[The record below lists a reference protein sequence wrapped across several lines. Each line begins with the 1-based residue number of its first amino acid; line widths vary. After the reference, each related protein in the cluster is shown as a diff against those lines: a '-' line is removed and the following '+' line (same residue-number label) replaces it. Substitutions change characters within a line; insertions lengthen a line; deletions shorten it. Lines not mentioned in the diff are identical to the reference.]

1 MLYEELEQEVKT
13 LREEMD
19 VVMAVL
25 EKFINVLATF
35 ENGESEKPNAPL

>member
-19 VVMAVL
+19 IVMAVL
-25 EKFINVLATF
+25 EKFVNILTTF
-35 ENGESEKPNAPL
+35 ESGESEKPNAPL